1 MRWVLQDWR
10 VGLRMLLKKPGFTAL
25 AIVTLALGIGA
36 NTAIFSVV
44 NAVLLRPL
52 QFPEPERLVTLWERN
67 PKQGYE
73 ENVASP
79 PNFVEWR
86 QQSRA
91 FERISAFTF
100 DAKFNLS
107 GDERP
112 EPVQGT
118 RVSADLFATLG
129 VDPVRGRLF
138 LPQEE
143 EPGRDQVAILGY
155 GLWSRRFGGDPRI
168 VGRPITV
175 DGRSLTVVGVMPRG
189 FDFPGG
195 TGIVLDS
202 FSNPPA
208 ELWIPLALDPK
219 DLAQRSN
226 HWLQAIGRLRPGV
239 TIEQAG
245 AEMDAIERGIE
256 EHNPK
261 DYVGSGVKLVPLYD
275 QVVGGVRPALLI
287 LLGAVGFV
295 LLMACGNVAN
305 LLLVR
310 ATARQR
316 EMSIRAALGATRAAL
331 VRQLLIESLLLA
343 ACGGA
348 AGALLALWG
357 LDALA
362 AMIPQSIPRSGDIG
376 VDGRVLGFTLIISIL
391 AALLF
396 GLAPAL
402 HASRGNLTDA
412 LQEGSRGSAGGL
424 HRNRLRN
431 GLVVSEI
438 ALALVLLIGAVLTIQ
453 SFVRLRRVSPGFNP
467 RNVLTMELSLPRL
480 RYPRG
485 AERGAFVQR
494 LVEEVT
500 NLPGVESAGVVTH
513 LPLAGGSMNYALTV
527 EGYASPDPAK
537 ALSAEYRAVSPGY
550 FAAMGIRLIRGRP
563 FTDRDTAAAPH
574 VLIVNEAVERR
585 YFGDQDALGRKL
597 TLGFDGWTGEIVGVI
612 RDVRHTALDAGV
624 LDEVYGPYAQT
635 PFWPFMSL
643 ALRTRGDPLAL
654 AAAVRQR
661 VLTIDRDQAVARVR
675 TMERVL
681 AESVAQPDFRM
692 RLLSLFGLMALVLAT
707 VGVYGVMS
715 YTVTE
720 RMREIGVRMALG
732 AQRRDVLRL
741 VLEKGMR
748 LTLAGVAVGLAGA
761 FVLARVLQGL
771 LFGTSATDVRTFTC
785 VALALAAVGLLAC
798 WLPARRATRV
808 DPAVALRYE

>member
-1 MRWVLQDWR
+1 
-10 VGLRMLLKKPGFTAL
+10 
-25 AIVTLALGIGA
+25 
-36 NTAIFSVV
+36 
-44 NAVLLRPL
+44 
-52 QFPEPERLVTLWERN
+52 
-67 PKQGYE
+67 
-73 ENVASP
+73 
-79 PNFVEWR
+79 
-86 QQSRA
+86 
-91 FERISAFTF
+91 
-100 DAKFNLS
+100 
-107 GDERP
+107 
-112 EPVQGT
+112 
-118 RVSADLFATLG
+118 
-129 VDPVRGRLF
+129 
-138 LPQEE
+138 
-143 EPGRDQVAILGY
+143 
-155 GLWSRRFGGDPRI
+155 
-168 VGRPITV
+168 
-175 DGRSLTVVGVMPRG
+175 
-189 FDFPGG
+189 
-195 TGIVLDS
+195 
-202 FSNPPA
+202 
-208 ELWIPLALDPK
+208 
-219 DLAQRSN
+219 
-226 HWLQAIGRLRPGV
+226 
-239 TIEQAG
+239 
-245 AEMDAIERGIE
+245 
-256 EHNPK
+256 
-261 DYVGSGVKLVPLYD
+261 
-275 QVVGGVRPALLI
+275 
-287 LLGAVGFV
+287 
-295 LLMACGNVAN
+295 VAN

-316 EMSIRAALGATRAAL
+316 EMSIRAALGASRAAL
-331 VRQLLIESLLLA
+331 VRQLLVESLLLA

-348 AGALLALWG
+348 AGALVTLWG

-362 AMIPQSIPRSGDIG
+362 AVIPQSIPRSGDIG

-438 ALALVLLIGAVLTIQ
+438 ALALVLLIGAALTIQ
-453 SFVRLRRVSPGFNP
+453 SFVRLRRMSPGFNP
-467 RNVLTMELSLPRL
+467 RNVLTMELSLPRV

-513 LPLAGGSMNYALTV
+513 LPLAGGNMNYALAV
-527 EGYASPDPAK
+527 EGYASPDPGK
-537 ALSAEYRAVSPGY
+537 SLSADYRAVSPGY
-550 FAAMGIRLIRGRP
+550 FAAMGMRLVRGRT
-563 FTDRDTAAAPH
+563 FSERDTAATPH
-574 VLIVNEAVERR
+574 VLIVNEAVARR

-597 TLGFDGWTGEIVGVI
+597 TLGFDDWTGEIVGVI

-643 ALRTRGDPLAL
+643 ALRTRGDPLTL

-681 AESVAQPDFRM
+681 AESVAQPRFRM
-692 RLLSLFGLMALVLAT
+692 RLLSLFGLLALVLAT
-707 VGVYGVMS
+707 VGIYGVMS

-720 RMREIGVRMALG
+720 RTREIGVRMALG
-732 AQRRDVLRL
+732 AQRHDVLRL

-761 FVLARVLQGL
+761 FALARVLQGL
-771 LFGTSATDVRTFTC
+771 LFGTSATDVKTFAW
-785 VALALAAVGLLAC
+785 VALGLAAVALLAC